1 MWRRTKQISF
11 FTYWSQNAP
20 TAYLLIS
27 PLLQLHEDVSV
38 TEQRRYLPQWS
49 GKVWGSMHNDITQG
63 MQMMNSRMLHH
74 RINADGSCHYTFTTM
89 QPIQNTVKHT
99 NGAGDFKIHNDTFRV
114 PDLPCSIKTYTG
126 RYLLFPVFLYVSSS
140 LYHWLLMYSI
150 HKKQQKKIP
159 GFTVWPHQPPND
171 KRPH

>member
-1 MWRRTKQISF
+1 MKENKIEF
-11 FTYWSQNAP
+11 LF
-20 TAYLLIS
+20 YLLKSKCTNCIS
-27 PLLQLHEDVSV
+27 SDISTSTVA
-38 TEQRRYLPQWS
+38 
-49 GKVWGSMHNDITQG
+49 WGRVCHTTKEVFATMVRKKWGNKHNDVTQG
-63 MQMMNSRMLHH
+63 MQVMNSRMLHH

-126 RYLLFPVFLYVSSS
+126 CYLLFPVFLYVSSS

-171 KRPH
+171 KWPH